1 MATVTLAPLGLGELL
16 DKTFSTFRKHFWL
29 LAGVMVLPEGLLV
42 GLNVLVQVYMS
53 GIMPPPNPHSPPS
66 PQAAAQSAAFA
77 MRAGL
82 ASFSI
87 LIPYFIVYAMALGAS
102 TYALS
107 EVYLGRTTTIRESYR
122 VVGHRIW
129 RLLHVIFSILFR
141 SFGLFGLGG
150 ILLVFMIAA
159 VAPLFRSL
167 PWVAVLVGLI
177 ALLGMLIS
185 GILVVIFLVR
195 YSVAVPA
202 LVLEG
207 LTAGQ
212 AIKRSVAL
220 TKGYL
225 WRLLLVAI
233 LMTLIRMTLVSLCQ
247 APFSVAALLL
257 MTKGGRP
264 GLWLTI
270 PSLLVGGV
278 AGAATA
284 PLLMISFAIAYYDLR
299 VRKEGF
305 DLQLMMSNL
314 TETAPPGATAQGQMK
329 EEARLE
335 DSSVFGVVFWTI
347 LTGGIYQAI
356 WFMAR
361 RKAINNLISPE
372 KLGIAGLSVALAGF
386 IASFCLPI
394 FGSVKWGSWVE
405 AENVLGPL
413 HPVILL
419 IAEIIIVVQCFK
431 ARRILVDHL
440 TPRQEAMFSASIRIQ
455 NDDLVSRMG
464 TFFLGIFYLQYK
476 INELLDWLI
485 SDKDGQGAMST
496 QGSLISLPPP
506 INS

>member
-53 GIMPPPNPHSPPS
+53 GIMPPPSPHGPPN
-66 PQAAAQSAAFA
+66 PQATAQSAAFA
-77 MRAGL
+77 IRAGL

-122 VVGHRIW
+122 VIGRRIS

-159 VAPLFRSL
+159 VAPLFRTL

-177 ALLGMLIS
+177 ASLAMLIS

-212 AIKRSVAL
+212 ALKRSVAL

-225 WRLLLVAI
+225 WRLLLVAM

-247 APFSVAALLL
+247 APFSVAAFLV

-264 GLWLTI
+264 SLWLTI
-270 PSLLVGGV
+270 PSLLAGGV

-314 TETAPPGATAQGQMK
+314 AETTTSGTTAQGLMK
-329 EEARLE
+329 AVDRLE
-335 DSSVFGVVFWTI
+335 DSSVLGVVIWTI

-356 WFMAR
+356 WFMTR
-361 RKAINNLISPE
+361 RRALNNLYSSE
-372 KLGIAGLSVALAGF
+372 KLGMAGLSVALAGF
-386 IASFCLPI
+386 VASFCLPI
-394 FGSVKWGSWVE
+394 VGSVKWGSWVE

-419 IAEIIIVVQCFK
+419 LAEIIVVVECFK

-476 INELLDWLI
+476 INELLEWLI
-485 SDKDGQGAMST
+485 SDKGGQGAMSS
-496 QGSLISLPPP
+496 QGSLVSLPPS
-506 INS
+506 INL

>member
-1 MATVTLAPLGLGELL
+1 MPTVTLAPLGLGELL

-53 GIMPPPNPHSPPS
+53 GIMPPPSPHSPPS
-66 PQAAAQSAAFA
+66 PQVAAQSTAFA
-77 MRAGL
+77 MRAGSL
-82 ASFSI
+82 FLGI

-107 EVYLGRTTTIRESYR
+107 EVYLGRVTTIRESYR
-122 VVGHRIW
+122 IVANKFW

-141 SFGLFGLGG
+141 SFGLFFLGG

-159 VAPLFRSL
+159 VAPLFRTL
-167 PWVAVLVGLI
+167 PWIAALVGLI

-185 GILVVIFLVR
+185 GILVIIFLMR

-207 LTAGQ
+207 LKAGQ
-212 AIKRSVAL
+212 ALKRSVSL

-225 WRLLLVAI
+225 WRLLLVAV

-247 APFSVAALLL
+247 APFSVAAFLL
-257 MTKGGRP
+257 MYKGGRP
-264 GLWLTI
+264 SLWLTI

-284 PLLMISFAIAYYDLR
+284 PLLMVSFAIAYYDLR

-305 DLQLMMSNL
+305 DLQLMMANL
-314 TETAPPGATAQGQMK
+314 SQNNSPGASAQGQGK
-329 EEARLE
+329 EVDRLE
-335 DSSVFGVVFWTI
+335 NSGVFGAVFWTI
-347 LTGGIYQAI
+347 VTGGIYQAI
-356 WFMAR
+356 WFLTR
-361 RKAINNLISPE
+361 RKALNSLHSPE
-372 KLGIAGLSVALAGF
+372 KLGMAGLSVALVGF

-394 FGSVKWGSWVE
+394 VGSVKWGSWVE

-413 HPVILL
+413 HPLILL
-419 IAEIIIVVQCFK
+419 IAEILIVVQCFK

-440 TPRQEAMFSASIRIQ
+440 TPREEAMFSASIRIQ
-455 NDDLVSRMG
+455 NDELISRAG
-464 TFFLGIFYLQYK
+464 TFFLGIFYLQFK
-476 INELLDWLI
+476 INALLNWLTA
-485 SDKDGQGAMST
+485 DEGGQAEENA
-496 QGSLISLPPP
+496 QGSLASLPPAV
-506 INS
+506 NS